1 MVMAKLNK
9 NKSIKKRNSQSRG
22 AVKNFMD
29 NSSVGMKIVVILFL
43 VMCVLAIALAVMV
56 NIQGQEEVP
65 GVPITNF
72 QEISDAPKEYQTNAE
87 QSLWTLIE
95 RNANVEDLSMYSAAI
110 RDGSYSQTT
119 DGNKE
124 IEHFI
129 VDIEELR
136 YSFEITLSWTKGQK
150 KYTDLYVKV
159 QCPYYTDVIYPDTV
173 CVAEKP
179 TAQIKRYLPHND
191 YINDGKLVHVEESV
205 VGKEFRLLVKV
216 DACKNQD
223 VIDAAMEYTTKWI
236 ESIYMNPGDFVVE
249 SYDTCMV
256 KTL

>member
-1 MVMAKLNK
+1 MQGKRK
-9 NKSIKKRNSQSRG
+9 TKKQSMQSQSIMR
-22 AVKNFMD
+22 NFID
-29 NSSVGMKIVVILFL
+29 NSTVGMKIVVILFL

-136 YSFEITLSWTKGQK
+136 YSFEITLFWTKGQ
-150 KYTDLYVKV
+150 
-159 QCPYYTDVIYPDTV
+159 
-173 CVAEKP
+173 
-179 TAQIKRYLPHND
+179 
-191 YINDGKLVHVEESV
+191 
-205 VGKEFRLLVKV
+205 
-216 DACKNQD
+216 
-223 VIDAAMEYTTKWI
+223 
-236 ESIYMNPGDFVVE
+236 
-249 SYDTCMV
+249 
-256 KTL
+256 

>member
-1 MVMAKLNK
+1 MQGKRK
-9 NKSIKKRNSQSRG
+9 TKKQSMQSQSIMR
-22 AVKNFMD
+22 NFID
-29 NSSVGMKIVVILFL
+29 NSTVGMKIVVILFL